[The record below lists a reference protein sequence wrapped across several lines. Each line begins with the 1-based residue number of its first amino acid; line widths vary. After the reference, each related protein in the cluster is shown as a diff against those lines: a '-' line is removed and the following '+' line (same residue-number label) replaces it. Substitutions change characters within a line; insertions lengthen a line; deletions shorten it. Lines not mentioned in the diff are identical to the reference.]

1 MQQQQSSELYK
12 RYGQSQFFCR
22 DKDPKWVDIIDEEQ
36 FQYIAVQLVR
46 MVKREYNTTIT
57 PIIRGLVINMT
68 PDLYGNTILA
78 EVQYHATYIAVY
90 GGSLDPDPET
100 KKVTWQCYAD

>member
-1 MQQQQSSELYK
+1 MMQQQQSSELYK
-12 RYGQSQFFCR
+12 RYGQSQFFYC

-68 PDLYGNTILA
+68 PDPYGNTILA

-90 GGSLDPDPET
+90 GGSLDLET